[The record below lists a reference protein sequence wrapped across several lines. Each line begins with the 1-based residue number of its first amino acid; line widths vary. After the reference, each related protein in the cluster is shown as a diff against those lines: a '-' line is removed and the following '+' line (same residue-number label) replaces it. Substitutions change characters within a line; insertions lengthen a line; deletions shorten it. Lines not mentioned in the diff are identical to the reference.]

1 MKKEIHQIFLEEM
14 HLKNTCYEI
23 TNKMKLIKAKKRLYI
38 YCFEEVTKI
47 ESNIIKKTH

>member
-23 TNKMKLIKAKKRLYI
+23 TNKMKLIEAKKAIHLLL
-38 YCFEEVTKI
+38 
-47 ESNIIKKTH
+47 